1 MSINFQNG
9 VVLSTSDFATLA
21 LQSGSF
27 GLHAPNKPAFS
38 AYGANAANTGTVV
51 SWSTRE
57 FDVLN
62 NLSTTTNRFTASVAG
77 VYYFKYHQLL
87 NYFYRGEYR
96 INIRLNGASQWGRS
110 IFHKVTAPAHTTIQ
124 VEAKIPMAVNDYV
137 DCYVESAYAALDPAA
152 GWNHFQGYMI

>member
-1 MSINFQNG
+1 MSINFQNR

-21 LQSGSF
+21 LQSGSI

-38 AYGANAANTGTVV
+38 AYGANGATPGTVV

-87 NYFYRGEYR
+87 NYTTVGEYWV
-96 INIRLNGASQWGRS
+96 NIRLNGTRQWGRS
-110 IFHKVTAPAHTTIQ
+110 IFRKTVANTYSTIQ

-137 DCYVESAYAALDPAA
+137 DCYVETAPTALSPESE
-152 GWNHFQGYMI
+152 WNHFQGYMI